1 MADHWKDRARTVCPS
16 RGWALSDRYWGRKM
30 WEFCGC
36 VVRMTTLEVGSVRRE
51 EVVVVQGT
59 KRKASRDRL
68 PKSAMTNLAQR
79 PGRGLCIFKF
89 KKSSLAS
96 ASL

>member
-1 MADHWKDRARTVCPS
+1 
-16 RGWALSDRYWGRKM
+16 M

-36 VVRMTTLEVGSVRRE
+36 VVRITTLEAGSVRRE

-59 KRKASRDRL
+59 KRKASRNRL

-79 PGRGLCIFKF
+79 PGWGLYIFKF
-89 KKSSLAS
+89 KRSSPAS